1 MPVIIPAGALRA
13 GDRVMA
19 APDGSSAA
27 VLVVIRM
34 IETGPNGHIAHLDG
48 ISEPVS
54 YCDED
59 LAVRIDAAGWAA

>member
-19 APDGSSAA
+19 AQNGSSAA
-27 VLVVIRM
+27 VLVVLRM
-34 IETGPNGHIAHLDG
+34 IETGPHGHIAHLDG